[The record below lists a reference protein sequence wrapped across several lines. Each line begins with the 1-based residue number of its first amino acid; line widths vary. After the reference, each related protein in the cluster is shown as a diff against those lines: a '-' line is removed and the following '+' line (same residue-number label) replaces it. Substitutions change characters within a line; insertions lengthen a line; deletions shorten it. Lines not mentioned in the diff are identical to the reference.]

1 MDLDSDY
8 LAYFASPNP
17 KIFLFLQPQTL
28 KPFVL
33 ETPDPDPEP
42 FIGLLSV
49 VSSNFF
55 TGFNV
60 NAIIGLV
67 VLCLLL
73 IASALISSSETA
85 FFSLQPADIDDLESR
100 NDQKSKLVL
109 KLREKPKTLLA
120 TILIGNNF
128 VNVTITLLATYIM
141 SQLFDM
147 ANYPVAA
154 FLLEVVVVT
163 SLILIIGEITPKI
176 YASKRPI
183 KVAHF
188 MARPLRFLIGFF
200 KPLSKPLINSTSFM
214 DKHLEKKKGEIS
226 MEDLSTAVEI
236 ATEESTPIEE
246 KQMLKGIASFSEK
259 EVSGVM
265 IPRVDIVGIEQGMA
279 FPDMLATVIK
289 SGFSR
294 IPVYDESIDKVIG
307 ILYVKDLLPYLD
319 AESYE
324 WQKLVRPA
332 FYVPENRKI
341 NDLFQDFR
349 EKKIHIA
356 IVVDEYGGTSG
367 LITMED
373 VIEEIVGE
381 INDEFDKEQTESHYK
396 KIDDSTYLFK
406 AQTSLVDFCKVFS
419 LSEDYFEPIQGE
431 ADTLAGLILEMEGRI
446 PEKGFSFRFE
456 KFHFEIIDADNK
468 RIKEVKVFVEEE

>member
-1 MDLDSDY
+1 MIRTINHT
-8 LAYFASPNP
+8 A
-17 KIFLFLQPQTL
+17 
-28 KPFVL
+28 L
-33 ETPDPDPEP
+33 ETPDPDPL
-42 FIGLLSV
+42 IGLLTV
-49 VSSNFF
+49 VSNNFF

-67 VLCLLL
+67 VLCLLF
-73 IASALISSSETA
+73 IASALISGSETA
-85 FFSLQPADIDDLESR
+85 FFSLQPADIDELESR
-100 NDQKSKLVL
+100 DDTKSQLVL

-128 VNVTITLLATYIM
+128 VNVTITLLATYVM
-141 SQLFDM
+141 AKLFNMRD
-147 ANYPVAA
+147 YPVAA
-154 FLLEVVVVT
+154 FLLEVVIVT

-176 YASKRPI
+176 YASKRPV
-183 KVAHF
+183 KVARF
-188 MARPLRFLIGFF
+188 MARPLRFLIGLF
-200 KPLSKPLINSTSFM
+200 KPLSKLLVNSTSFM

-226 MEDLSTAVEI
+226 MEDLSTAVDI
-236 ATEESTPIEE
+236 ATEESTPLEE

-259 EVSGVM
+259 EVSNVM
-265 IPRVDIVGIEQGMA
+265 IPRVDIIGVEK
-279 FPDMLATVIK
+279 DMTFTEMLSIVLK

-294 IPVYDESIDKVIG
+294 IPVYDETLDKVEG

-324 WQKLVRPA
+324 WQKLIRPA
-332 FYVPENRKI
+332 FFVPENRKI

-381 INDEFDKEQTESHYK
+381 INDEFDQENVEEHYRK
-396 KIDDSTYLFK
+396 LDDNTYLFK
-406 AQTSLVDFCKVFS
+406 AQTSIVDFCKVFGVD
-419 LSEDYFEPIQGE
+419 EGYFEPMQGE
-431 ADTLAGLILEMEGRI
+431 ADTLAGLILEIEGRI
-446 PEKGFSFRFE
+446 PEIGFKFNFERF
-456 KFHFEIIDADNK
+456 HMEITDADTK
-468 RIKEVKVFVEEE
+468 RIKEVKVVFDEE

>member
-1 MDLDSDY
+1 M
-8 LAYFASPNP
+8 
-17 KIFLFLQPQTL
+17 
-28 KPFVL
+28 
-33 ETPDPDPEP
+33 ETPDPDPL
-42 FIGLLSV
+42 IGLLAV
-49 VSSNFF
+49 VSNNFF
-55 TGFNV
+55 TGFT
-60 NAIIGLV
+60 ASALIGLG

-85 FFSLQPADIDDLESR
+85 FFSLKPADIDELESR
-100 NDQKSKLVL
+100 DDAKSRLVL
-109 KLREKPKTLLA
+109 ELREKPKSLLA

-128 VNVTITLLATYIM
+128 VNVTITLLSTYIM
-141 SQLFDM
+141 SRLFDM
-147 ANYPVAA
+147 VAYPVAA
-154 FLLEVVVVT
+154 FLLEVVIVT
-163 SLILIIGEITPKI
+163 SLILIVGEITPKI
-176 YASKRPI
+176 YASKRPV
-183 KVAHF
+183 KVARF
-188 MARPLRFLIGFF
+188 MARPLHFMNGFF
-200 KPLSKPLINSTSFM
+200 KPLSRLLVNSTSFM

-236 ATEESTPIEE
+236 ATEESTQPEE

-265 IPRVDIVGIEQGMA
+265 IPRIDIVGVEQSME
-279 FPDMLATVIK
+279 FLDMLATIIK

-294 IPVYDESIDKVIG
+294 IPVYDETLDKVTG

-319 AESYE
+319 AQSYE

-332 FYVPENRKI
+332 FFVPENRKI

-373 VIEEIVGE
+373 IIEEIVGE
-381 INDEFDKEQTESHYK
+381 INDEFDEGNTEEHYK
-396 KIDDSTYLFK
+396 KLDDGSYLFK
-406 AQTSLVDFCKVFS
+406 AQTSIVDFCKVFGVD
-419 LSEDYFEPIQGE
+419 EDYFEPMQGE

-446 PEKGFSFRFE
+446 PEIGFKFNFE
-456 KFHFEIIDADNK
+456 KFHLEITDADK
-468 RIKEVKVFVEEE
+468 RRIKEIKVIFDEE

>member
-1 MDLDSDY
+1 
-8 LAYFASPNP
+8 
-17 KIFLFLQPQTL
+17 
-28 KPFVL
+28 L
-33 ETPDPDPEP
+33 ETPDPDPL
-42 FIGLLSV
+42 IGLLTV
-49 VSSNFF
+49 VSNNFF
-55 TGFNV
+55 TGFTV

-100 NDQKSKLVL
+100 DDAKSKLVL

-128 VNVTITLLATYIM
+128 VNVTITMLSTYIM
-141 SQLFDM
+141 TQLFDM
-147 ANYPVAA
+147 KNHLVAA
-154 FLLEVVVVT
+154 FIMEVVVVT

-183 KVAHF
+183 IIARL
-188 MARPLRFLIGFF
+188 MAKPLRFLAYFF
-200 KPLSKPLINSTSFM
+200 KPLSKPLVNSTAFI

-236 ATEESTPIEE
+236 ATEESTPLEE

-265 IPRVDIVGIEQGMA
+265 IPRVDIVGVANNME
-279 FPDMLATVIK
+279 FSTMLATVIK

-294 IPVYDESIDKVIG
+294 IPVYDETLDKVEG

-319 AESYE
+319 AQSYE
-324 WQKLVRPA
+324 WQKLIRPA
-332 FYVPENRKI
+332 FFVPENRKI

-381 INDEFDKEQTESHYK
+381 INDEFDEANVEEHYTK
-396 KIDDSTYLFK
+396 LEDGSYLFK
-406 AQTSLVDFCKVFS
+406 AQTSIVDFCKVFGVD
-419 LSEDYFEPIQGE
+419 EDYFEPMQGE
-431 ADTLAGLILEMEGRI
+431 ADTLAGLILEIEGRI
-446 PEKGFSFRFE
+446 PEIGFKFSFE
-456 KFHFEIIDADNK
+456 KFQMEITDADLK
-468 RIKEVKVFVEEE
+468 RIKEVKVIYDGE

>member
-1 MDLDSDY
+1 M
-8 LAYFASPNP
+8 
-17 KIFLFLQPQTL
+17 
-28 KPFVL
+28 
-33 ETPDPDPEP
+33 ETPDPDPL
-42 FIGLLSV
+42 IGLLTV

-55 TGFNV
+55 TGFTV

-73 IASALISSSETA
+73 VASAMISSSETA
-85 FFSLQPADIDDLESR
+85 FFSLQPADIDHLESSEDAK
-100 NDQKSKLVL
+100 NQLVL
-109 KLREKPKTLLA
+109 KLLEKPKSLLA

-154 FLLEVVVVT
+154 FFLEVVIVT
-163 SLILIIGEITPKI
+163 SLILIVGEITPKI
-176 YASKRPI
+176 YAGKCPA
-183 KVAHF
+183 KVARF
-188 MARPLRFLIGFF
+188 MARPLRFLIGMF
-200 KPLSKPLINSTSFM
+200 KPLSKLLVNSTSFM

-226 MEDLSTAVEI
+226 MEDLSTAVDI
-236 ATEESTPIEE
+236 ATEESTPSDE

-265 IPRVDIVGIEQGMA
+265 IPRVDIIGVEKSIDFAE
-279 FPDMLATVIK
+279 MLAIVIK

-294 IPVYDESIDKVIG
+294 IPVYDETLDQVEG

-324 WQKLVRPA
+324 WQKLIRPA

-381 INDEFDKEQTESHYK
+381 INDEFDEASVEEHYK
-396 KIDDSTYLFK
+396 KQDDGSYLFK
-406 AQTSLVDFCKVFS
+406 AQTSIVDFCKVFGVD
-419 LSEDYFEPIQGE
+419 EDYFEPMQGE
-431 ADTLAGLILEMEGRI
+431 ADTLAGLILEIEGRI
-446 PEKGFSFRFE
+446 PEIGFKFNFERF
-456 KFHFEIIDADNK
+456 HMEITDADTK
-468 RIKEVKVFVEEE
+468 RIKEVKVVFDEE